1 MRKFTSFLIVAAAL
15 MLGQMAIHGQ
25 TTGSIAGTVTDQN
38 GALVPGAMVKIKG
51 AAGQEWSTVT
61 NDSGGFRVPSIQNG
75 VYVVTITAT
84 GFKTST
90 VTNVKVDV
98 GTPVTVDAKLEIGNV
113 GEIVEISSGGEV
125 LQTETAA

>member
-25 TTGSIAGTVTDQN
+25 TTGSISGTVMDQN
-38 GALVPGAMVKIKG
+38 GALVPGASVKIKG
-51 AAGQEWSTVT
+51 EAGQQFSTVT
-61 NDSGGFRVPSIQNG
+61 NDSGAYRVPAVQNG
-75 VYVVTITAT
+75 NYTVTVSMT